1 MNNSDWLHWEANA
14 EDGAMHREPSE
25 EVQFFRAVAAGDLD
39 AVRSSCERRRFG
51 DHSGMGVLSRDPLT
65 DIKYHFVI
73 AAAMIA
79 RFCAQQGM
87 EVEQALRLSDY
98 YIGKLDDIA
107 DRVAVLALHTEMAMD
122 YAAKMRRLSREASG
136 SRIVAACREHVYAH
150 IRERLTVADIAA
162 ALGVSEGYLSRLFKQ
177 EKGVSVSG
185 YIREKKVDLARN
197 MLTFG
202 EDSIAEIAAQLGFS
216 SQSHFIRQFRE
227 HTGLTPRAYRALH
240 HGAKWIGDSPW
251 SEDEPWTGDEQGD
264 G

>member
-98 YIGKLDDIA
+98 YIGKLDDITA
-107 DRVAVLALHTEMAMD
+107 RAAVLALHTEMAMD
-122 YAAKMRRLSREASG
+122 YAAKMRRLSREAG
-136 SRIVAACREHVYAH
+136 LFTWDKPAYACLATRIPTGEAISRDMLERVEQAEDALARLGYRDFRVRVCGGAARLQLTEEELARAFGQREEITRAL
-150 IRERLTVADIAA
+150 RPWFPA
-162 ALGVSEGYLSRLFKQ
+162 ALLDLEPRQPSR
-177 EKGVSVSG
+177 
-185 YIREKKVDLARN
+185 
-197 MLTFG
+197 
-202 EDSIAEIAAQLGFS
+202 
-216 SQSHFIRQFRE
+216 
-227 HTGLTPRAYRALH
+227 
-240 HGAKWIGDSPW
+240 
-251 SEDEPWTGDEQGD
+251 
-264 G
+264 